1 MHRSPIEG
9 NLEVNSDT
17 GVLLPTYC
25 EAANVEKLIQELMS
39 LNPKMTILVIDDSSP
54 DGTAGKVR
62 DLQRKYDNL
71 LLLVRPQKSGLGTA
85 ITDGFKVFLSL
96 ENPPQCIITMDAD
109 FSHNPKE
116 IPKLIE
122 PIQRGYDL
130 IIGSRYV
137 RGGGTRDWG
146 IFRMAVSKIA
156 NLITRVRIDAKI
168 SDFTS
173 GMRCYSTKLV
183 KSMINDLHSHTYE
196 IQIETIRQAHT
207 RNFRIKEAPI
217 IFINRKN
224 GKSKLSIN
232 EIRDF
237 LSYIFSLRKRY

>member
-1 MHRSPIEG
+1 MHRSSIEG

-39 LNPKMTILVIDDSSP
+39 LNPKITILVIDDSSP
-54 DGTAGKVR
+54 DGTAEKVR

-96 ENPPQCIITMDAD
+96 ENPPQRIITMDAD

-130 IIGSRYV
+130 VIGSRYV

-146 IFRMAVSKIA
+146 IFRMTVSKIA

-168 SDFTS
+168 D
-173 GMRCYSTKLV
+173 R
-183 KSMINDLHSHTYE
+183 KSVV
-196 IQIETIRQAHT
+196 
-207 RNFRIKEAPI
+207 
-217 IFINRKN
+217 
-224 GKSKLSIN
+224 
-232 EIRDF
+232 
-237 LSYIFSLRKRY
+237 

>member
-1 MHRSPIEG
+1 MHRSSIEG

-39 LNPKMTILVIDDSSP
+39 LNPKITILVIDDSSP

-96 ENPPQCIITMDAD
+96 ENPPHRIITMDAD

-122 PIQRGYDL
+122 PIQQGYDL
-130 IIGSRYV
+130 VIGSRYV

-146 IFRMAVSKIA
+146 IFRMTVSKIA

-183 KSMINDLHSHTYE
+183 RSMINDLHSQTYE
-196 IQIETIRQAHT
+196 IQIETIRQANQ
-207 RNFRIKEAPI
+207 RKFKIREVPI
-217 IFINRKN
+217 TFINRK
-224 GKSKLSIN
+224 KVESKLSVN
-232 EIRDF
+232 EISAF
-237 LSYIFSLRKRY
+237 LSYILSLNRRY